1 MKRVIFALLALTLVL
16 GWAAPGSAA
25 GLKLTIRDGRVSID
39 AQDVTLRQI
48 LTEWARVGK
57 TRIVNLERVASPPVT
72 LKFDDVPEAEALD
85 ILLRALPGYWAAPRA
100 VLMADAS
107 VYDRIGL
114 MTTTTQVAAAPSPAP
129 RPSAQQFFQDPN
141 VTQLRSFPPPLSPGM
156 VPEPSEGQR
165 ESIDAAVAAAAAAGL
180 TAPAQAMPGTISPP
194 VGPLQPPA
202 RSGGAAPTTLTSPQ
216 VATPSNPWNAPIGA
230 ARPGLA
236 APAPPPPSS
245 RPAGVTSPQQA
256 DQ

>member
-1 MKRVIFALLALTLVL
+1 MKRVTFALLALTLAL
-16 GWAAPGSAA
+16 GGASPASAA
-25 GLKLTIRDGRVSID
+25 GLKLTIREGRVSLD
-39 AQDVTLRQI
+39 AQDVTLREI

-57 TRIVNLERVASPPVT
+57 TRIVNLERVTSPPVT

-85 ILLRALPGYWAAPRA
+85 IVLRTLPGYWAAPRA

-107 VYDRIGL
+107 LYDRIGL

-129 RPSAQQFFQDPN
+129 RPAAQQFFQDPN
-141 VTQLRSFPPPLSPGM
+141 VTQLRSFPPPLSPGLL
-156 VPEPSEGQR
+156 PDTPDGPR
-165 ESIDAAVAAAAAAGL
+165 DSIDPAVAAAAAAGL
-180 TAPAQAMPGTISPP
+180 TAPAPAMPGTISAP

-202 RSGGAAPTTLTSPQ
+202 RSGGATPTTTPPQ
-216 VATPSNPWNAPIGA
+216 VATPANPWNAPIGA

-236 APAPPPPSS
+236 APTPPPPPS
-245 RPAGVTSPQQA
+245 RPAGGTNPQPA